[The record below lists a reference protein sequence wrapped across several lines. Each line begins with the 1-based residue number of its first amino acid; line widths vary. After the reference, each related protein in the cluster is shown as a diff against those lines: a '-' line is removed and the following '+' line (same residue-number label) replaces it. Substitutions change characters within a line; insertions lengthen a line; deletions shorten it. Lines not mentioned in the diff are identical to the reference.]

1 MIIVG
6 GRGEWLGDA
15 TKKAVESGLRDL
27 SLWERWVITA
37 PALISFVRRWSV
49 GFSCIL
55 IIVVVVVVVV
65 VDFVALTGARC
76 FQTTATSWLV
86 EPS

>member
-1 MIIVG
+1 MTG
-6 GRGEWLGDA
+6 LGDA

-27 SLWERWVITA
+27 SLGAMGYHCASPNQLRPSVDC
-37 PALISFVRRWSV
+37 V

-55 IIVVVVVVVV
+55 IVMVVVIV

-76 FQTTATSWLV
+76 FQTTATS
-86 EPS
+86 